1 MPALAPAQIAL
12 LIAGVLVATLIL
24 GGVLAILM
32 VWLTREVQM
41 AYGQAPAAAAK
52 APAPAAEAAA
62 APATPSQRIGPWPFV
77 ISGLALL
84 VVLAVIFYPM
94 PQPEG
99 AAPAAPA
106 GSSSSIPTPASAAS
120 PTPVAVALKGD
131 PNKGKELF
139 LGTCAACHGPDAKGV
154 PGLGKDLTAS
164 AFVRQQTDAQLLAF
178 IKKGRPAT
186 DPANTTG
193 VDMPPKGG
201 NPALTDQD
209 LADIIAFIRTFNPYQ
224 P

>member
-1 MPALAPAQIAL
+1 MPALSPAQL
-12 LIAGVLVATLIL
+12 LLLVGGVLLATLIL
-24 GGVLAILM
+24 GALLAALM
-32 VWLTREVQM
+32 VWLTREVQA
-41 AYGQAPAAAAK
+41 AYGQAPAAQAK

-62 APATPSQRIGPWPFV
+62 APSQRIGPWPFV

-94 PQPEG
+94 PQPQTAPPIASSEG
-99 AAPAAPA
+99 HSAV
-106 GSSSSIPTPASAAS
+106 PTPLA
-120 PTPVAVALKGD
+120 TPAAVALQGN
-131 PNKGKELF
+131 PEKGKELF
-139 LGTCAACHGPDAKGV
+139 AGTCASCHGPDAKGL
-154 PGLGKDLTAS
+154 PGLGKDLTTS
-164 AFVRQQTDAQLLAF
+164 VFVKQQTDAQLLEF

-209 LADIIAFIRTFNPYQ
+209 LADIIAFIRTFNPHQ

>member
-1 MPALAPAQIAL
+1 MPGLSPISLLL
-12 LIAGVLVATLIL
+12 LI
-24 GGVLAILM
+24 GGVLGATLALAGILALLLP
-32 VWLTREVQM
+32 WLTREVQA
-41 AYGQAPAAAAK
+41 AYGQAPAPARPAV
-52 APAPAAEAAA
+52 APAGEAPAAPAA
-62 APATPSQRIGPWPFV
+62 PSQRIGPWPFV

-94 PQPEG
+94 PQPQG
-99 AAPAAPA
+99 SAPAASTEGSAPISAPA
-106 GSSSSIPTPASAAS
+106 TNPTPA
-120 PTPVAVALKGD
+120 AVALKGD
-131 PNKGKELF
+131 AEKGKELF
-139 LGTCAACHGPDAKGV
+139 LGTCASCHGADAKGL
-154 PGLGKDLTAS
+154 PGLGQDLTTS
-164 AFVRQQTDAQLLAF
+164 AFVRQQTDAQLLEF

-209 LADIIAFIRTFNPYQ
+209 LADIIAFIRTLNPHQ

>member
-1 MPALAPAQIAL
+1 MPTLPPVQIAL
-12 LIAGVLVATLIL
+12 LIVGVLLATLIL
-24 GGVLAILM
+24 GSLLAILM
-32 VWLTREVQM
+32 AWLTREVQA
-41 AYGQAPAAAAK
+41 AYGQAPATTAK
-52 APAPAAEAAA
+52 APT
-62 APATPSQRIGPWPFV
+62 PATEVAAVPEVPAQRIGPWPFV

-94 PQPEG
+94 PQPQTASPETPSG
-99 AAPAAPA
+99 GSAA
-106 GSSSSIPTPASAAS
+106 SSTPASPPAA
-120 PTPVAVALKGD
+120 AALQGN
-131 PNKGKELF
+131 PEKGKQLF
-139 LGTCAACHGPDAKGV
+139 LGTCASCHGPDAKGL

-164 AFVRQQTDAQLLAF
+164 AFVRQQTDAQLLEF
-178 IKKGRPAT
+178 IKRGRPAT

-209 LADIIAFIRTFNPYQ
+209 LADIIAFIRTFNPHQ

>member
-1 MPALAPAQIAL
+1 MFMPALSPVQIAL
-12 LIAGVLVATLIL
+12 LIVGVLSATLIL
-24 GGVLAILM
+24 GGLLAILM
-32 VWLTREVQM
+32 VWLTREVQA
-41 AYGQAPAAAAK
+41 AYGQAPAATAK

-62 APATPSQRIGPWPFV
+62 APTAPTQRIGPWPFA

-94 PQPEG
+94 PQPRTASPEIPSEG
-99 AAPAAPA
+99 SAA
-106 GSSSSIPTPASAAS
+106 SSTPASPPVVAALQGN
-120 PTPVAVALKGD
+120 PEKGR
-131 PNKGKELF
+131 ELF
-139 LGTCAACHGPDAKGV
+139 LGTCASCHGQDAKGL

-164 AFVRQQTDAQLLAF
+164 VFVKQQTDAQLLEF
-178 IKKGRPAT
+178 IKRGRPAT

-209 LADIIAFIRTFNPYQ
+209 LADIVAFIRTLNPHQ